1 VVDHRLAFLR
11 ALEACPLV
19 AILRGINPNN
29 ILKVADTLVEAGIKI
44 IEVPLNSP
52 EPFESISLLLEAYP
66 DGIVVGAGTVITNS
80 DAEKLAQLNA
90 GLLVTPNT
98 NPLVISIANE
108 AGMASVSGCL
118 TPTEAIE
125 ALSAGST
132 ALKIF
137 PANALNSRY
146 AKDIKAVLPG
156 SPRLIAVGGI
166 APENL
171 EMYKTGGYD
180 GFGVGSHL
188 YKPGRS
194 VEEIAQIARDFVQV
208 CANTDFKLTKI
219 DNEH

>member
-1 VVDHRLAFLR
+1 MVNHLLAFQR
-11 ALEACPLV
+11 ALDACPLI
-19 AILRGINPNN
+19 AILRGITPDN
-29 ILKVADTLVEAGIKI
+29 ILKVAHTLVGAGIKI

-52 EPFESISLLLEAYP
+52 EPFESISLLLKAYP
-66 DGIVVGAGTVITNS
+66 DGIVVGAGTVLTTS
-80 DAEKLAQLNA
+80 DAEK
-90 GLLVTPNT
+90 
-98 NPLVISIANE
+98 E

-125 ALSAGST
+125 ALSAGTT

>member
-1 VVDHRLAFLR
+1 MVNHLLAFQRGLD
-11 ALEACPLV
+11 ACPLI
-19 AILRGINPNN
+19 AILRGIDPDNV
-29 ILKVADTLVEAGIKI
+29 LKVANTLVEAGIKI

-52 EPFESISLLLEAYP
+52 EPFESISLLIEAYP
-66 DGIVVGAGTVITNS
+66 DGIVVGAGTVLTTS
-80 DAEKLAQLNA
+80 DAETLAQLNA
-90 GLLVTPNT
+90 GLIVTPNT

-125 ALSAGST
+125 ALSAGTT

-137 PANALNSRY
+137 PANAMNSGY

-166 APENL
+166 APDNL

-180 GFGVGSHL
+180 GFGVGSYL
-188 YKPGRS
+188 YKPGKS
-194 VEEIAQIARDFVQV
+194 VEEIAQIAREFVKV
-208 CANTDFKLTKI
+208 CSNTDIEWTEL
-219 DNEH
+219 DNEL